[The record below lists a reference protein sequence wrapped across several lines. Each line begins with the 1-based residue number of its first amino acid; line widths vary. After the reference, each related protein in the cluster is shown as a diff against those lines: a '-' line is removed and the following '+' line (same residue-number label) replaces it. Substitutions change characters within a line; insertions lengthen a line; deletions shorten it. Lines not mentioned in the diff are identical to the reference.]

1 MFKIPAKIGFTTLF
15 SALIAIMLSSV
26 SLPSMAEQKQQ
37 FANLEV
43 HYIALPSMFIEP
55 AIAAQYGLKRS
66 KYTGLVNIS
75 VLDKSQQSQPI
86 EADLVGIG
94 RNLIGQTEQLQFK
107 KIKEGKSIYYIATY
121 AFTNE
126 EIVNFDVQIKAQDK
140 TNRLKF
146 QHKFYVE

>member
-1 MFKIPAKIGFTTLF
+1 MLKLLFAALFTL
-15 SALIAIMLSSV
+15 V
-26 SLPSMAEQKQQ
+26 SLPSIAEQKQD

-66 KYTGLVNIS
+66 KHTGLVNIS
-75 VLDKSQQSQPI
+75 VLDKNQQSMPI
-86 EADLVGIG
+86 EAQLIGIG
-94 RNLIGQTEQLQFK
+94 RNLIGQKQQLAFK

-121 AFTNE
+121 PFTNE
-126 EIVNFDVQIKAQDK
+126 EIVKFDVQIKAQDK

-146 QHKFYVE
+146 EHKFYVE

>member
-1 MFKIPAKIGFTTLF
+1 MLKILFAILF
-15 SALIAIMLSSV
+15 SII
-26 SLPSMAEQKQQ
+26 SLTSLAEQKQD

-43 HYIALPSMFIEP
+43 HYIALPSTFLEP
-55 AIAAQYGLKRS
+55 YIATQYGLKRS

-75 VLDKSQQSQPI
+75 VLDKNQQSIAI
-86 EADLVGIG
+86 EADLIGSG
-94 RNLIGQTEQLQFK
+94 RNLIGQKEQLKFK

-121 AFTNE
+121 PFTNE
-126 EIVNFDVQIKAQDK
+126 EIVKFDIQIKAQNN

>member
-1 MFKIPAKIGFTTLF
+1 MFKILFAVFLTTL
-15 SALIAIMLSSV
+15 
-26 SLPSMAEQKQQ
+26 SLASFAEQKQD

-43 HYIALPSMFIEP
+43 HYIALPSTFIEP
-55 AIAAQYGLKRS
+55 YIATQYGLKRS

-75 VLDKSQQSQPI
+75 VLDKNNQSMPI
-86 EADLVGIG
+86 EADLIGSG
-94 RNLIGQTEQLQFK
+94 RNLIGQIADLKFK

-121 AFTNE
+121 PFTNE
-126 EIVNFDVQIKAQDK
+126 EIVKFDVQIKAQGK